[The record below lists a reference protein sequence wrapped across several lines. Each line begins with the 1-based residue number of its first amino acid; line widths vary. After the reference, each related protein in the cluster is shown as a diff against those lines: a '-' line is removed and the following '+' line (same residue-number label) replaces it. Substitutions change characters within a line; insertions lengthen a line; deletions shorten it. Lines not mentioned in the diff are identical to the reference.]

1 MYSFILT
8 YYNYYMIKIL
18 SQLLDLIYKKRCYFC
33 GCSKENTK
41 MCSKCFQKIKILPSK
56 IIKNIDKIPVYSA
69 TVYEKEVQKLIR
81 GIKYHRQKELAF
93 FQAKIMYD
101 FWKKLSISENKY
113 TIVPVPL
120 FVEREKKRKYNQMVL
135 VAQEFSNLTG
145 YDVNTKLIKR
155 VKNTKPQYKLS
166 KNEREKNLKDAFL
179 CNLENYNNEKILI
192 IDDILTTGSTAKE
205 IIKTLKTADLK
216 DITVFVT
223 SCTEYNL
230 NF

>member
-1 MYSFILT
+1 MFINFSLQNMYSFILT

-93 FQAKIMYD
+93 FQLEAKFPFLLSDDRESYKRWTNWFPEANSYIMQNRNISFRSRFLQYMASQGQ
-101 FWKKLSISENKY
+101 FWYVWLY
-113 TIVPVPL
+113 YRL
-120 FVEREKKRKYNQMVL
+120 FIKFIYGVL
-135 VAQEFSNLTG
+135 
-145 YDVNTKLIKR
+145 
-155 VKNTKPQYKLS
+155 YK
-166 KNEREKNLKDAFL
+166 
-179 CNLENYNNEKILI
+179 
-192 IDDILTTGSTAKE
+192 
-205 IIKTLKTADLK
+205 
-216 DITVFVT
+216 
-223 SCTEYNL
+223 
-230 NF
+230 